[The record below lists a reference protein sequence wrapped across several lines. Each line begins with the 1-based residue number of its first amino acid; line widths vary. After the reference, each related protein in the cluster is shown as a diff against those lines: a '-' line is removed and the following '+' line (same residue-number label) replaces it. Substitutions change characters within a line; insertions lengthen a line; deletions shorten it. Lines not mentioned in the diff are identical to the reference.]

1 MGWRAEARLTT
12 TKHTKSSQ
20 KSYSSS
26 EVDIATPHKK
36 EIIMKLS
43 LALLLLFTI
52 FTTHQ
57 RPIHGAVV
65 VMVQQHP
72 GAGSSSSK
80 ATTPL
85 DLEICNGDQIVHD
98 ELTALLA
105 DHGARLVLGPEEE
118 QAVKATERSL
128 SSYGSSY
135 GTDHRAKYYR
145 KYVRI

>member
-1 MGWRAEARLTT
+1 
-12 TKHTKSSQ
+12 
-20 KSYSSS
+20 
-26 EVDIATPHKK
+26 
-36 EIIMKLS
+36 MKLS
-43 LALLLLFTI
+43 LAFLLHFTI
-52 FTTHQ
+52 FTTQ

-65 VMVQQHP
+65 VMVQHP
-72 GAGSSSSK
+72 GALSSK

-85 DLEICNGDQIVHD
+85 DVEMCNGDQIVHD

-118 QAVKATERSL
+118 QEAVKATERSL
-128 SSYGSSY
+128 YGSSY